1 MKIRLPETTASGATT
16 APLMTPSSRTSEFGY
31 VEPTQAQSS
40 SASRPTFEPPL
51 ENAAPEITPD
61 AMDATM
67 AESPLPKAG
76 SNRASAAVSENVR
89 WTSNDVYG
97 AFSLETFADVGGL
110 TYTHE
115 DAQGWLD
122 FLGGTGPANFWYKD
136 ANVQP
141 WAYYETYDN
150 WQDTYGLD
158 AVLAAYHS
166 GHGGMDANGVFW
178 APVGANWG
186 GLGTWVHSD
195 QMRLGNEQ
203 VNYLFWSTCLSCRV
217 LGGQNPIKTWSAAN
231 LGFRML
237 FGFETVSWD
246 SPNYGKFFGDE
257 WRKGKSLSTAW
268 LDASWRIA
276 HDQAPSVVACG
287 ATVAEAQN
295 RLFNERFFDWNHVSH
310 NYWWWRWY
318 YASSSASAPARQRN
332 LKLPK
337 SMLTA
342 RLRAAT
348 VDARSVSNLVDRIGL
363 DLRIGRTL
371 APQNNGSFIL
381 QDGDAHL
388 CVSRDGSFD
397 ARFAQPHRENRTP
410 IAVERAMAAA
420 TDYVRELKLDQDV
433 EVVFDRV
440 RLAAEG
446 GGAAKSAEA
455 VDGPFVTETTVQF
468 KQIING
474 LPVITPGIGE
484 VHVSID
490 NDGRITSVHSSVRGV
505 ERLHESRPTE
515 PGGSGPRTSNGP
527 TATAD
532 YEQQLSAAWGRRIAS
547 FALRGPMPASFNV
560 VPNTTEIG
568 YDVQGNEARLAAQR
582 AIEVDFGQGLRKRYW
597 VSTPISS

>member
-1 MKIRLPETTASGATT
+1 
-16 APLMTPSSRTSEFGY
+16 
-31 VEPTQAQSS
+31 
-40 SASRPTFEPPL
+40 
-51 ENAAPEITPD
+51 
-61 AMDATM
+61 M

-76 SNRASAAVSENVR
+76 SARTRSAATENVG

-115 DAQGWLD
+115 DAQGWID

-217 LGGQNPIKTWSAAN
+217 LGGQNPIRTWSAAN

-246 SPNYGKFFGDE
+246 SPNYGKFFGEE

-276 HDQAPSVVACG
+276 HDQAPSAVACG

-295 RLFNERFFDWNHVSH
+295 RLFNERMFDWNHVSH

-318 YASSSASAPARQRN
+318 YASSSVNASARQRN

-337 SMLTA
+337 SNLAA
-342 RLRAAT
+342 RLRT
-348 VDARSVSNLVDRIGL
+348 PSVDARSVSNLVDRIGL
-363 DLRIGRTL
+363 DLRIGRSL
-371 APQNNGSFIL
+371 APQSNGSFML
-381 QDGDAHL
+381 NDGEAQL
-388 CVSRDGSFD
+388 SVSRDGSFD
-397 ARFAQPHRENRTP
+397 ARFAQPHRENRTT
-410 IAVERAMAAA
+410 IAVERAVAAA

-446 GGAAKSAEA
+446 GGSAKSVDAAE
-455 VDGPFVTETTVQF
+455 GPFVTETTVQF

-474 LPVITPGIGE
+474 LPVITPGAGE

-515 PGGSGPRTSNGP
+515 PGGSDSRSSNGP
-527 TATAD
+527 AASPD
-532 YEQQLSAAWGRRIAS
+532 YEQQLGAAWGRQIAS
-547 FALRGPMPASFNV
+547 FALRGPVPTNFTV
-560 VPNTTEIG
+560 VPNSTEIG
-568 YDVQGNEARLAAQR
+568 YAIQGNEARLAAQR
-582 AIEVDFGQGLRKRYW
+582 AIEVDFGQGIRKRYW
-597 VSTPISS
+597 VSTPISR